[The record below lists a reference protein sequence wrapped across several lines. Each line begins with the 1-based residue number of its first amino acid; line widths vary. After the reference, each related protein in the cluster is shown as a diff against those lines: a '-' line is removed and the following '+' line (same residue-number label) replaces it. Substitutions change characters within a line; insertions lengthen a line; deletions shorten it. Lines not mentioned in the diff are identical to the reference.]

1 MASFH
6 FQERNMREAVIVS
19 TARTP
24 IGKAH
29 RGALNNIKSPTMT
42 AHAIKHAVLRAGV
55 EPGEVEDVVI
65 GAAMGAGTAGRNLA
79 RASALAAGLGVTA
92 GGSTVDRQCASG
104 LMAVAI
110 AAKQIIVDN
119 MDIVIGGGSE
129 NVSALTPSYLEW
141 AVREKDEDLVA
152 LVPSAYMPMIDTAE
166 YVAKKYGVS
175 RQAQD
180 QYALIA
186 QQRAVA
192 AQAAGKYAEEIAAMN
207 VTQKLVDKQTKEVSY
222 KSFEFSADECLR
234 PETTLEGLATLKP
247 VLEGGVV
254 TAGNASQ
261 LSDGA
266 SACLL
271 MDARLAEQ
279 RGLQPLGA
287 YRGFM
292 VTGCAPEEMG
302 IGPVTAVPQLLKKHG
317 LTMGDIG
324 LWELNEAFACQ
335 TLYCR
340 DKLGIDPE
348 IFNVNGGGIALGH
361 PFGMTGS
368 RVVGSALLE
377 GRRRGVKYVVVTMC
391 VGGGMGAAG
400 LFEVY

>member
-1 MASFH
+1 
-6 FQERNMREAVIVS
+6 MREAVIVS

-29 RGALNNIKSPTMT
+29 RGALNDIKSPSLT
-42 AHAIKHAVLRAGV
+42 AHAMLHSTLRAAV
-55 EPGEVEDVVI
+55 DPTEVEDVII

-79 RASALAAGLGVTA
+79 RAAALRAGFGVGVA
-92 GGSTVDRQCASG
+92 GATVDRQCASG
-104 LMAVAI
+104 LMAI
-110 AAKQIIVDN
+110 GMAAKQILVDG

-141 AVREKDEDLVA
+141 AIRDKDLDLVER
-152 LVPSAYMPMIDTAE
+152 VPSAYMPMIETAE
-166 YVAKKYGVS
+166 YVARQYGIS

-180 QYALIA
+180 EFSLQAM
-186 QQRAVA
+186 QRAVA
-192 AQAAGKYAEEIAAMN
+192 AQARGVFAEEIAPIQ
-207 VTQKLVDKQTKEVSY
+207 VSQKLVDKQSGEISY
-222 KSFEFSADECLR
+222 KRFLFSEDECLR
-234 PETTLEGLATLKP
+234 ASTTAEGLAALKP
-247 VLEGGVV
+247 VMEGGSI

-271 MDARLAEQ
+271 MEARVAEQ
-279 RGLQPLGA
+279 RGLNPLGA
-287 YRGFM
+287 YRGLI

-302 IGPVTAVPQLLKKHG
+302 IGPVTAIPKLLGKHG
-317 LTMGDIG
+317 LTIGDVG

-335 TLYCR
+335 ALYCR
-340 DKLGIDPE
+340 DHLGIDPE
-348 IFNVNGGGIALGH
+348 IFNVNGGGIGLGH

-368 RVVGSALLE
+368 RLVGSALLE
-377 GRRRGVKYVVVTMC
+377 GRRRGVRFVVVSMC

-400 LFEVY
+400 LFEVYP

>member
-1 MASFH
+1 
-6 FQERNMREAVIVS
+6 MREAVIVS

-29 RGALNNIKSPTMT
+29 RGALNNIKSPSMT
-42 AHAIKHAVLRAGV
+42 AHVLLQAALRKGI
-55 EPGEVEDVVI
+55 EPGEVEDVII
-65 GAAMGAGTAGRNLA
+65 GSAMPAGTAGRNLA
-79 RASALAAGLGVTA
+79 RAAALRAGLGVEV

-104 LMAVAI
+104 LMAIAI
-110 AAKQIIVDN
+110 AAKQVMVDQ

-141 AVREKDEDLVA
+141 AIREKDDALADLV
-152 LVPSAYMPMIDTAE
+152 PHAYMPMIETAE
-166 YVAKKYGVS
+166 FVAKKYAIS
-175 RQAQD
+175 REAQD
-180 QYALIA
+180 EYALLA
-186 QQRAVA
+186 HQRAAA
-192 AQAAGKYAEEIAAMN
+192 AQAAGKFNDEI
-207 VTQKLVDKQTKEVSY
+207 VPLLVRQKLVDKQTKEVS
-222 KSFEFSADECLR
+222 FNEFILTEDECLR
-234 PETTLEGLATLKP
+234 PDTHAAGLASLKP
-247 VLEGGVV
+247 VIEGGSV

-271 MDARLAEQ
+271 MEARLAEQ
-279 RGLQPLGA
+279 RGLEPLGA

-302 IGPVTAVPQLLKKHG
+302 IGPVTAIPQLLKKHG
-317 LTMGDIG
+317 LSVADID

-335 TLYCR
+335 ALYCR
-340 DKLGIDPE
+340 DRLGIDPE
-348 IFNVNGGGIALGH
+348 RFNVNGGGIALGH

-368 RVVGSALLE
+368 RLVGSALLE
-377 GRRRGVKYVVVTMC
+377 GRRRGARYVVVSMC